1 MYDTFTIFK
10 IYIPCES
17 QFEPGEIFLK
27 KKPRHGSYPTLGAN
41 KEFLVEKMKRILDSM
56 VKGMLRT
63 ES

>member
-1 MYDTFTIFK
+1 MTPSLFLK
-10 IYIPCES
+10 YISLVNPNLS
-17 QFEPGEIFLK
+17 LVKYFLK